1 MAESDGSLRI
11 QVDLD
16 TKGFKI
22 GVKDLEW
29 AAKRT
34 ADKISAIG
42 DEASVS
48 LKKQIDVLSELSDG
62 YKKQERKVEQL
73 KEKLKELSEQKIETE
88 QYKKLSAELEDL
100 MKKKT
105 ELTNKK
111 EAWIDLGFSE
121 ADVDRRLAGLN
132 EIRTA
137 IEKLEDQKRKLEES
151 GEAWLLPDVSSISQ
165 KLEDEQ
171 KKLEKLRQKED
182 AAIRGADH
190 LYETFKNSEY
200 SDRHIAD
207 DSKNLRW
214 LKERQEELSKAGV
227 GPGYKEYDRNVIAIH
242 TLSEELKEYEKIW

>member
-1 MAESDGSLRI
+1 
-11 QVDLD
+11 
-16 TKGFKI
+16 
-22 GVKDLEW
+22 
-29 AAKRT
+29 
-34 ADKISAIG
+34 
-42 DEASVS
+42 
-48 LKKQIDVLSELSDG
+48 
-62 YKKQERKVEQL
+62 
-73 KEKLKELSEQKIETE
+73 
-88 QYKKLSAELEDL
+88 

-242 TLSEELKEYEKIW
+242 TLSEELKEYEKNLVRTKQKESAAAEEATRLRAIADNAEVGDQKIVELNQDLARLKARQEELLKMLLKFNS